1 VRGLCLLIV
10 VDATQFEENW
20 TLLEGGEIH
29 DTSHEND
36 YKLDFIVEPLA
47 NPNTHYI
54 IIQP

>member
-1 VRGLCLLIV
+1 MRGLCLLIV